1 VTVTVQRHAQPGS
14 PPADAHR
21 RILAVV
27 FDMDGVLLDSE
38 PLHHR
43 VVNELLAEHGLRVDD
58 ALYRRYLGTT
68 LEDTWADLIRRF
80 GLPGSVAN
88 YRDRYDAAILEAYRR
103 HAVPAPG
110 ALELVQGLRAR
121 GLKLGLASSSRTAW
135 VETALARLGLAGAFD
150 AVVTGEMVVRGKPA
164 PEIYLLAAHRLSV
177 PPERCLAIE
186 DAPAGVAAARAAGM
200 TVVAVRTPYT
210 AGLPFDGATWVLDG
224 LPAFEYAWIEGEGH
238 EPTPP

>member
-1 VTVTVQRHAQPGS
+1 
-14 PPADAHR
+14 
-21 RILAVV
+21 
-27 FDMDGVLLDSE
+27 
-38 PLHHR
+38 
-43 VVNELLAEHGLRVDD
+43 
-58 ALYRRYLGTT
+58 
-68 LEDTWADLIRRF
+68 
-80 GLPGSVAN
+80 
-88 YRDRYDAAILEAYRR
+88 
-103 HAVPAPG
+103 
-110 ALELVQGLRAR
+110 
-121 GLKLGLASSSRTAW
+121 
-135 VETALARLGLAGAFD
+135 
-150 AVVTGEMVVRGKPA
+150 MVVRGKPA

>member
-1 VTVTVQRHAQPGS
+1 MTAQHHAQPE
-14 PPADAHR
+14 PAPTHR
-21 RILAVV
+21 RLQAVV

-38 PLHHR
+38 PLHHL
-43 VVNELLAEHGLRVDD
+43 VVNELLAEHGVRVDD

-68 LEDTWADLIRRF
+68 LEDTWSDLIRRF
-80 GLPGSVAN
+80 ALPGTVAD
-88 YRDRYDAAILEAYRR
+88 YRGRYDAAILEAYRR

-110 ALELVQGLRAR
+110 AVELVQGLRAR
-121 GLKLGLASSSRTAW
+121 GLKLGLASSSRTLW
-135 VETALARLGLAGAFD
+135 VETALARLGLATAFD
-150 AVVTGEMVVRGKPA
+150 AIVTGDMVRRGKPD
-164 PEIYLLAAHRLSV
+164 PEIYLLAAHRLGV

-210 AGLPFDGATWVLDG
+210 DGLSFDGAVRVLDA

-238 EPTPP
+238 GPTHP